1 MKLRMMRKGNIKGF
15 TLVELII
22 VMAILALLAGL
33 AAPKFVSV
41 LSGSKTKVHN
51 SNLHLIEQAA
61 ELYSTQNPDD
71 KKNQTTIDGKDFL
84 VSGEYLKEAPTNPLT
99 GAKDY
104 WVEINDGDIKV
115 GPDK

>member
-15 TLVELII
+15 TLVELIV

-33 AAPKFVSV
+33 AVPKFVSI
-41 LSGSKTKVHN
+41 LSGSKSNVHN
-51 SNLHLIEQAA
+51 SNLRLIEQAA
-61 ELYSTQNPDD
+61 EIYSTQNSGDQ
-71 KKNQTTIDGKDFL
+71 KQTTIDGNDYL
-84 VSGEYLKEAPTNPLT
+84 VSGGYLKEAPTNPLT